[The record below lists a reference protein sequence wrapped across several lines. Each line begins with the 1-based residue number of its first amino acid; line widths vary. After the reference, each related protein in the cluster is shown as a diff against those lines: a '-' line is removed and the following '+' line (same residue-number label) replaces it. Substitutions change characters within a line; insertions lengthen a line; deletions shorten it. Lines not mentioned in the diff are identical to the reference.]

1 PIIIG
6 DARDRQFLGS
16 MVESTKVVLSTVGP
30 YALYGKEL
38 IEACA
43 VSGTDY
49 CDLAGEIP
57 FIEEMIDRHAVQA
70 RASGARILNCCGV
83 DSLPS
88 DLGVWSLNEIARKQ
102 FGCGL
107 THVTNEVKSFK
118 GQFSG
123 GTISSLGGMHND
135 AARDDK
141 VAYILKNPY
150 AICPPGRR
158 SGVTQPDIEVVRR
171 SESGAWLG
179 PFFMAI
185 VNTRVVHATN
195 AQLDYPYGTDFTY
208 DEGWDL
214 GSRPA
219 ARFLALVSQLFYW
232 AYRSGPMRALMNAV
246 LLPKPGEGPSRKAR
260 EKGKFE
266 FQLIARTRL
275 GHRLMLMVSGDRDP
289 GYGSSSR
296 MIGEVAVCL
305 AQDLSK
311 SDLPGGF
318 WTPGAAIAEK
328 IIPRL
333 IENAGMKFALLTE
346 AGDRCL
352 IGSELLVSEKL
363 NAGESRKVEG
373 SA

>member
-1 PIIIG
+1 
-6 DARDRQFLGS
+6 
-16 MVESTKVVLSTVGP
+16 
-30 YALYGKEL
+30 
-38 IEACA
+38 
-43 VSGTDY
+43 
-49 CDLAGEIP
+49 
-57 FIEEMIDRHAVQA
+57 
-70 RASGARILNCCGV
+70 
-83 DSLPS
+83 
-88 DLGVWSLNEIARKQ
+88 
-102 FGCGL
+102 
-107 THVTNEVKSFK
+107 
-118 GQFSG
+118 
-123 GTISSLGGMHND
+123 
-135 AARDDK
+135 
-141 VAYILKNPY
+141 
-150 AICPPGRR
+150 
-158 SGVTQPDIEVVRR
+158 
-171 SESGAWLG
+171 
-179 PFFMAI
+179 
-185 VNTRVVHATN
+185 ATN
-195 AQLDYPYGTDFTY
+195 AHLDYPYGTDFTY

-219 ARFLALVSQLFYW
+219 ARFLALVSQLFYR

>member
-1 PIIIG
+1 
-6 DARDRQFLGS
+6 
-16 MVESTKVVLSTVGP
+16 M
-30 YALYGKEL
+30 
-38 IEACA
+38 
-43 VSGTDY
+43 
-49 CDLAGEIP
+49 
-57 FIEEMIDRHAVQA
+57 MDRHAVQA

-88 DLGVWSLNEIARKQ
+88 DLGVRSLNEIARKE

-123 GTISSLGGMHND
+123 GTVSSLGGMHND

-141 VAYILKNPY
+141 VADILKNPY

-219 ARFLALVSQLFYW
+219 ARFLAAVSQLFYR

-275 GHRLMLMVSGDRDP
+275 GHRLMLVVSGDRDP

-346 AGDRCL
+346 TGGHYP
-352 IGSELLVSEKL
+352 IGSEFLVSEAL
-363 NAGESRKVEG
+363 NTGESRKTENTV
-373 SA
+373 